1 MLPRP
6 RRLAG
11 SALAGALGVLLSAG
25 AAHAQIQV
33 SVVPT
38 VTKTGGL
45 YTYSYTVTNFTNADL
60 LVVNLD
66 GLPLVP
72 GALSNFTAPAGFQI
86 GAVPYDSTVGIES
99 FLADSSDFTPGVPIS
114 GFSFSSPFAPAMTS
128 FDTID
133 INFNTTTGTAIGPEI
148 APAAVP
154 EASTLVSAG
163 AGLLALTFL
172 AVRRRR
178 SAAFH
183 S

>member
-1 MLPRP
+1 M
-6 RRLAG
+6 
-11 SALAGALGVLLSAG
+11 
-25 AAHAQIQV
+25 
-33 SVVPT
+33 VPC
-38 VTKTGGL
+38 
-45 YTYSYTVTNFTNADL
+45 
-60 LVVNLD
+60 
-66 GLPLVP
+66 
-72 GALSNFTAPAGFQI
+72 ALSNFTAPAGFQI